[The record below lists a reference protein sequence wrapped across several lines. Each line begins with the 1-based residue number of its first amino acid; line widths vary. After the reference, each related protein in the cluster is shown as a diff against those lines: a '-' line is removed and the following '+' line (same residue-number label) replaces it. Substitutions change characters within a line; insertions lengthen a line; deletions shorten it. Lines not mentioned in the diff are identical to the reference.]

1 MIRRTLGAPLGGT
14 MRGGHQGF
22 ESTALPFITPP
33 NFSAGGGNVLEFGN
47 SVALGEPGTP
57 YTC

>member
-1 MIRRTLGAPLGGT
+1 MSSTLGAPLGGT

-22 ESTALPFITPP
+22 ESTALGLITPP
-33 NFSAGGGNVLEFGN
+33 NFSAGGGSLLEFGN

-57 YTC
+57 FTC